1 VVKQFSQLLV
11 EVAAPAGQLGKLQ
24 PPVVPVVVEMD
35 QDRRTT
41 TMQVPRAPPVRV
53 FQVEMV
59 SLMSSV
65 PSSPQVVEVVPEVPV
80 VQEAAFMPVM
90 VVTDAPRRLLEH
102 VFSMPAAVVVVTT
115 AATQLPI
122 TEQALGPPV
131 TVVKEVVEMVDN
143 QLPTPP

>member
-1 VVKQFSQLLV
+1 
-11 EVAAPAGQLGKLQ
+11 
-24 PPVVPVVVEMD
+24 
-35 QDRRTT
+35 
-41 TMQVPRAPPVRV
+41 MQVPRAPPVRV
-53 FQVEMV
+53 FQVETA
-59 SLMSSV
+59 SQILNT
-65 PSSPQVVEVVPEVPV
+65 PQVVVVVPEVLV
-80 VQEAAFMPVM
+80 VQEAVSMPVM

-102 VFSMPAAVVVVTT
+102 VSSMPAAVVVVTT